1 MSGIDVSAPTNYVM
15 LDSQKVL
22 IDKAKSCKL
31 AGFVSELE
39 QQFSNPLIYNNMPFD
54 ERLDKCFEEQK
65 KYAKIARFK
74 SLYRNSLIRYPIWTS
89 QLSGN
94 SELLGT

>member
-39 QQFSNPLIYNNMPFD
+39 QD
-54 ERLDKCFEEQK
+54 R
-65 KYAKIARFK
+65 K
-74 SLYRNSLIRYPIWTS
+74 SVV
-89 QLSGN
+89 
-94 SELLGT
+94 